1 MAVYDRLRDE
11 LLTDPLLGEQPAFA
25 RDYLKEVREKEREG
39 WKNDA
44 LGPQKPTFPTHPTQ
58 MIDYNVPGGKLN
70 RGMAVADALAAL
82 RSTTVEALPTD
93 DRFKADVAGWC
104 IEWLQ
109 AFFLVADDIM
119 DNSVTRRGQPCWYR
133 QPAVG
138 LLACNDYIVLESC
151 LYRILSRHFGST
163 PYYARLLDLFH
174 DTTHQTAHGQQLDVT
189 TAPAG
194 SVDLSR
200 YTQTNYERIVT
211 YKTAFYSFYLPVA
224 AGLMVGGVEPGV
236 RAYDVAKSV
245 CVKMGVYFQIQDDV
259 LDCFGDPATIGK
271 IGTDIQDNK
280 CSWLVVQAAARATAD
295 QKKVL
300 EANYGKD
307 DDASVAAV
315 KALYRDL
322 KLEAAFHEYEDA
334 VHADL
339 VAEIEGQA
347 DVPAGVFMPLLAK
360 IFKRSK

>member
-1 MAVYDRLRDE
+1 ML
-11 LLTDPLLGEQPAFA
+11 
-25 RDYLKEVREKEREG
+25 
-39 WKNDA
+39 
-44 LGPQKPTFPTHPTQ
+44 
-58 MIDYNVPGGKLN
+58 DYNVPGGKLN

-82 RSTTVEALPTD
+82 RGVAVADLPTD

-133 QPAVG
+133 RPQVG

-151 LYRILSRHFGST
+151 LYRILSKHFGTT

-189 TAPAG
+189 TAPVG
-194 SVDLSR
+194 SVDLTR
-200 YTQTNYERIVT
+200 YTAANYERIVT

-224 AGLMVGGVEPGV
+224 AGLMVGGVAPGSA
-236 RAYDVAKSV
+236 AYDVAKSV

-259 LDCFGDPATIGK
+259 LDCFGDPAVIGK

-280 CSWLVVQAAARATAD
+280 CSWLVVQAAARATPD
-295 QKKVL
+295 QKQVL
-300 EANYGKD
+300 ESNYGKD
-307 DDASVAAV
+307 DAAAVAAV
-315 KALYRDL
+315 KALYKDL
-322 KLEAAFHEYEDA
+322 NLEAAFREYEDA

-339 VAEIEGQA
+339 VAEIEGQSA
-347 DVPAGVFMPLLAK
+347 VPAGVFMPLLAK

>member
-1 MAVYDRLRDE
+1 M
-11 LLTDPLLGEQPAFA
+11 
-25 RDYLKEVREKEREG
+25 
-39 WKNDA
+39 
-44 LGPQKPTFPTHPTQ
+44 
-58 MIDYNVPGGKLN
+58 
-70 RGMAVADALAAL
+70 
-82 RSTTVEALPTD
+82 
-93 DRFKADVAGWC
+93 
-104 IEWLQ
+104 
-109 AFFLVADDIM
+109 
-119 DNSVTRRGQPCWYR
+119 
-133 QPAVG
+133 
-138 LLACNDYIVLESC
+138 
-151 LYRILSRHFGST
+151 
-163 PYYARLLDLFH
+163 
-174 DTTHQTAHGQQLDVT
+174 T

-347 DVPAGVFMPLLAK
+347 DVPPGVFMPLLAK